1 MGIYYNVEDYKKHL
15 EDWKEK
21 INNNYSTYL
30 KIKAQIIKQI
40 KDFNLNK
47 NRKKS

>member
-1 MGIYYNVEDYKKHL
+1 MGIYYNVEDYKKRL
-15 EDWKEK
+15 EDLKEK

-30 KIKAQIIKQI
+30 RIKAQIVKQM
-40 KDFNLNK
+40 KDFHLNK